1 MAKKIGR
8 RTPTV
13 PKAGVTKN
21 GNRRYSEGGKVKK
34 KKSS

>member
-1 MAKKIGR
+1 MAKVGR

-21 GNRRYSEGGKVKK
+21 GKRRYGNGGKVKSK
-34 KKSS
+34 KTKS